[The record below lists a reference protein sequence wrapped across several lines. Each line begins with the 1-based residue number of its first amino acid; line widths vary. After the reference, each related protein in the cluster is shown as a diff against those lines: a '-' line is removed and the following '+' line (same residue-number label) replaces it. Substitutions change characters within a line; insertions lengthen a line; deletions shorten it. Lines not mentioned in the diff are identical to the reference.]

1 MNINTQTKKHIRFRR
16 FTKKAYAVFC
26 SLHKVISIGRLS
38 ADTSDCSLRV
48 LTKKWSRYYLQKQN
62 FAEQEVDF
70 EISMSETDFLSP
82 ALVFILPSK
91 HNQTEKKGVNIYLC
105 TPVSKSFAIRAKGF
119 FILIINYK
127 YFNK

>member
-1 MNINTQTKKHIRFRR
+1 MNINTQTKKHVRFRR

-48 LTKKWSRYYLQKQN
+48 LTKKLATDYLQKQN

-70 EISMSETDFLSP
+70 ETSMQETDFPNP
-82 ALVFILPSK
+82 AFAFILPLN
-91 HNQTEKKGVNIYLC
+91 HNQTEKKGVNISICVYQL
-105 TPVSKSFAIRAKGF
+105 
-119 FILIINYK
+119 
-127 YFNK
+127 